1 MPSSK
6 DTTFTSCNRRSP
18 LPQPLNVHNYHYS
31 PTNTNL
37 HLSIAHHYLSFRT
50 TSRTKRTRE
59 EVGFF
64 VILHYGSPHLQPHH
78 LGLRVLLNCVDGGGL
93 PEKKRVWG
101 GVVSNDKKGK
111 YKYRNRKCLNIIE
124 DSDGSSSVVN
134 TEGRIRIARSGP
146 RHQPFSSVERKKE
159 RWM

>member
-1 MPSSK
+1 MVA
-6 DTTFTSCNRRSP
+6 CRR
-18 LPQPLNVHNYHYS
+18 
-31 PTNTNL
+31 
-37 HLSIAHHYLSFRT
+37 R
-50 TSRTKRTRE
+50 RGCGE
-59 EVGFF
+59 GFNMITCAM
-64 VILHYGSPHLQPHH
+64 V
-78 LGLRVLLNCVDGGGL
+78 VDD
-93 PEKKRVWG
+93 VWALT
-101 GVVSNDKKGK
+101 VSNDKKGK